1 MTVKEK
7 AVGKRT
13 RASVKL
19 VKTDVVAP
27 KEKKWWDT
35 VYMLKTE
42 VFLLDLEVRPWC
54 WDMINLVNLLFHE
67 MLPIRYNIRQKRER
81 TVATWWRGCVS
92 VREREVRGGRK
103 GKYKEKGVVKT
114 GGTVISMRSSFSS
127 CVADLKVV
135 GHEIR
140 RKFNKST

>member
-42 VFLLDLEVRPWC
+42 VFLLDLEVHPWC

-67 MLPIRYNIRQKRER
+67 MLRIRYNIRQKRER
-81 TVATWWRGCVS
+81 TVATWWRRCVS
-92 VREREVRGGRK
+92 V
-103 GKYKEKGVVKT
+103 
-114 GGTVISMRSSFSS
+114 
-127 CVADLKVV
+127 
-135 GHEIR
+135 
-140 RKFNKST
+140 